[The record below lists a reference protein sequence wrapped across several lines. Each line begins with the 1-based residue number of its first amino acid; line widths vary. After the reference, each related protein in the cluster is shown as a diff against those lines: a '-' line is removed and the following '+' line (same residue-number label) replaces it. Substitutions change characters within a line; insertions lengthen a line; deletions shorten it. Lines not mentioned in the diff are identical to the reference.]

1 MASHKDCCKINRRKL
16 LGASAAMAAVAA
28 VSPARSA
35 SAAPALTQ
43 ERRDA
48 LTPDEIVAE
57 MLAGNKRFTA
67 GERRPRDFL
76 AEQEAT
82 ASGQFPAAIALSCVD
97 SRAPI
102 ELICDLGIGATFNA
116 RVAGNIANDDIL
128 GSMEFACALAGAK
141 LVVVMGHTACGAVK
155 GAIDNA
161 ELGNLTGLLAKIRP
175 AVAATAYDG
184 DKSSGNPD
192 YVDAVARTNVGLTVK
207 HIREQSAVLRDL
219 EQKGAIKII
228 GSMYDL
234 NTGKIS
240 LLA

>member
-1 MASHKDCCKINRRKL
+1 MASHRHCCKINRRML
-16 LGASAAMAAVAA
+16 LGGSAAAAAVA
-28 VSPARSA
+28 SLTPARSA

-43 ERRDA
+43 EWRDA

-82 ASGQFPAAIALSCVD
+82 AKGQFPAAIALSCVD

-102 ELICDLGIGATFNA
+102 EVICNLGIGATFNA

-155 GAIDNA
+155 GAIDKA
-161 ELGNLTGLLAKIRP
+161 ELGNLTGLLDKIRP
-175 AVAATAYDG
+175 AVEATDYDG

-207 HIREQSAVLRDL
+207 QIRERSLVLHGL
-219 EQKGAIKII
+219 EQRSAIKIV
-228 GSMYDL
+228 GAMYDL